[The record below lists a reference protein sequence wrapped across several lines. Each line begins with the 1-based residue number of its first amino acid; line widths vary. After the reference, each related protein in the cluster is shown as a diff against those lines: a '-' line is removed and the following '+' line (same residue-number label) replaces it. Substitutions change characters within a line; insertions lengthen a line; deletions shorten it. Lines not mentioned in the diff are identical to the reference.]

1 MLSSRKFRLTA
12 LGKLELASSAG
23 ETFHV
28 EEIRPRHLAVL
39 TVLALSN
46 QPVSRDTLVE
56 MFWGGET
63 DDRARHT
70 LSNALSALRSILG
83 PSAISTRSNTIS
95 IDESARLEV
104 DALQFAAACESRD
117 DDRAIALYGGAFLAG
132 IHVPDAAAF

>member
-1 MLSSRKFRLTA
+1 MLSQRRFRLIT

-39 TVLALSN
+39 TVLALAN

-70 LSNALSALRSILG
+70 LSNALSSLRAVLG
-83 PSAISTRSNTIS
+83 PSSITARSDAIS
-95 IDESARLEV
+95 IDASARLEV
-104 DALQFAAACESRD
+104 DALQFSAACEVGD
-117 DDRAIALYGGAFLAG
+117 D
-132 IHVPDAAAF
+132 